1 MGRILCFCTA
11 YADIANCCST
21 QAWTAVWDSGTVVKK
36 ILIAVAL
43 AVLTLSLAG
52 CQTVQGLG
60 RDITWTG
67 QAGQEALEGLGAPQ

>member
-1 MGRILCFCTA
+1 
-11 YADIANCCST
+11 
-21 QAWTAVWDSGTVVKK
+21 VKK

-60 RDITWTG
+60 RDISWTG
-67 QAGQEALEGLGAPQ
+67 QAGLEGLEGLGAP

>member
-1 MGRILCFCTA
+1 
-11 YADIANCCST
+11 
-21 QAWTAVWDSGTVVKK
+21 VKK

-67 QAGQEALEGLGAPQ
+67 QASQEALEGLGAPQ